1 MDTGMFE
8 ELEGRRLLSAT
19 IVGTQLQI
27 TGGSGNDVIRV
38 SQQDAATIR
47 VEENGVVSLF
57 ADSSVNTILVNG
69 NDGNDTV
76 TLVSTTTLP
85 LTEAATLNGGDDN
98 DVLTGGGGNDNLNG
112 GSGNNTLN
120 GGAGNDTLTADTGND
135 VFDGGTGTDTVNYTS
150 RTLALNITL
159 DNVAN
164 DGQTTTI
171 ASPPPL
177 PPLVIK
183 ELDNV
188 MDTVENVNTGSGD
201 DIIVAGVGNV
211 NNVFNGGSG
220 KDRLEGRGGNDSLS
234 GGNGDDVL
242 IGGLG
247 NDTLLGQNNNDQL
260 LGGAGNDTLRG
271 GSGNDVLSGGAGTDS
286 MFGESGDDLI
296 ISTDGV
302 ADSVLDGGTGFDIVD
317 LDAVDPAAANAEVIA

>member
-8 ELEGRRLLSAT
+8 SLEDRRLLSAS

-57 ADSSVNTILVNG
+57 ADSSVNTILVNA

-85 LTEAATLNGGDDN
+85 LTEAATLNGGAGN
-98 DVLTGGGGNDNLNG
+98 DVLTGGGGAD
-112 GSGNNTLN
+112 TLN

-135 VFDGGTGTDTVNYTS
+135 VFDGGTGTDTVNYTT

-177 PPLVIK
+177 PPLVIR

-188 MDTVENVNTGSGD
+188 MDTVENVNTGSGN
-201 DIIVAGVGNV
+201 DIIVAGVANV
-211 NNVFNGGSG
+211 NNEFNGGSG

-234 GGNGDDVL
+234 GGA
-242 IGGLG
+242 
-247 NDTLLGQNNNDQL
+247 
-260 LGGAGNDTLRG
+260 GA
-271 GSGNDVLSGGAGTDS
+271 DS
-286 MFGESGDDLI
+286 MFGESGDDLVI
-296 ISTDGV
+296 ATDGV
-302 ADSVLDGGTGFDIVD
+302 TDTVLDGGSGFDIVD